1 MSGVVFVAVG
11 SDGLISERYEFCVQS
26 PKWTLLL
33 RVTHFS
39 NQFQNKINTNSPE
52 DFYDPTLI
60 YSDFMARV
68 SPFQPAVLSLSI
80 PDFRRGTTQREFLRT
95 VDIHHHCGLEERNQW
110 QVLPRYLN
118 PSTRTCGHQSSQPSM
133 MPLNLV
139 SHHHYR

>member
-68 SPFQPAVLSLSI
+68 SPAVLSL
-80 PDFRRGTTQREFLRT
+80 
-95 VDIHHHCGLEERNQW
+95 
-110 QVLPRYLN
+110 
-118 PSTRTCGHQSSQPSM
+118 
-133 MPLNLV
+133 
-139 SHHHYR
+139 